1 MMRRH
6 CTWVILLPA
15 FGMLPVFG
23 LLLATGCGLSAT
35 NEQAARYREPGAD
48 GEALVLDDL
57 LAVADDPDLSDDQK
71 RTELRRMGLA
81 DEDVIDA
88 LLAAN

>member
-1 MMRRH
+1 MMKWHRIRAI
-6 CTWVILLPA
+6 VLPA
-15 FGMLPVFG
+15 FGWLLTFG
-23 LLLATGCGLSAT
+23 GCGLSAS
-35 NEQAARYREPGAD
+35 NEQAARDRELGAD

-57 LAVADDPDLSDDQK
+57 LAVAGDSDLSDDQK
-71 RTELRRMGLA
+71 RSELRRMGLT

>member
-1 MMRRH
+1 MMKWHRNRAI
-6 CTWVILLPA
+6 VPLA
-15 FGMLPVFG
+15 FG
-23 LLLATGCGLSAT
+23 LLLSLGGCGLNVS
-35 NEQAARYREPGAD
+35 NEQAARYRELGAD

-57 LAVADDPDLSDDQK
+57 LAVAEDPDLSDDQK
-71 RTELRRMGLA
+71 RSELRRMGLT